1 MTTITW
7 CDVGSEGDGM
17 SAGISRLSWVREQ
30 AADLN
35 RDARTVAGAAL
46 RRRRGPF
53 AQQLRRVRPHLD
65 IPPLPAA
72 GGVWAIAMVK
82 NESDIIDST
91 VRHLLEQGVENFL
104 VMDNGSDDDTLEI
117 LRGLEQEIPGF
128 HVGIDSEPAHYQGA
142 KMTALADAVR
152 RAGATWVIPFD
163 ADEYWYG
170 VDATLVEVLSRTRAS
185 VVEALI
191 HNVYPAT
198 DGGWQVDDQP
208 QHLSKVAFRAHPFA
222 TMGEGNHDVARPGAW
237 STQLRILHVSWRSY
251 AQFSRKLRG
260 GAEALELT
268 DLPDSMGGHWRL
280 GGRLGD
286 SQLREQWGRLAQGAL
301 PELGWTPRGSLR
313 RMPAVW
319 PHQWPA
325 LDLTD
330 VGQAAPAHRV
340 D

>member
-72 GGVWAIAMVK
+72 GGVWAIARVK

-142 KMTALADAVR
+142 KMTVLADAVR
-152 RAGATWVIPFD
+152 RAGATWVLPFD

-170 VDATLVEVLSRTRAS
+170 VDAPLVEVLGRTRAS
-185 VVEALI
+185 VVEARL
-191 HNVYPAT
+191 HNVVPSV

-208 QHLSKVAFRAHPFA
+208 QHLSKVAFRHPFV
-222 TMGEGNHDVARPGAW
+222 TMGEGNHDVARPGEW
-237 STQLRILHVSWRSY
+237 STELRILHVPLRSY
-251 AQFSRKLRG
+251 EQFKRKVTA
-260 GAEALELT
+260 GARALALT
-268 DLPDSMGGHWRL
+268 DLPAQTGNHWRQAQNASEDDL
-280 GGRLGD
+280 L
-286 SQLREQWGRLAQGAL
+286 EQWRHAQAGSVPAMGLVPQGHLRPAGGTL
-301 PELGWTPRGSLR
+301 PP
-313 RMPAVW
+313 PW
-319 PHQWPA
+319 PDSGN
-325 LDLTD
+325 LST
-330 VGQAAPAHRV
+330 
-340 D
+340 